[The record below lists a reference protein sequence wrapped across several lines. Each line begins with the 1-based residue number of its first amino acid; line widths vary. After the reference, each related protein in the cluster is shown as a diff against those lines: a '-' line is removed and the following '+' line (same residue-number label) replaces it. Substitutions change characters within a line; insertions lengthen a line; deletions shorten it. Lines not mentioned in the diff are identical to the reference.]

1 MLYRLKTLTRSTR
14 LALARWLRQRPT
26 DVDAGIQ
33 EEIPMPGVAA
43 PRAPRAP
50 FPWRAAM
57 LGLST
62 TAMAAGAGYV
72 LITHPPLQPVES
84 GHLVVR
90 TNQLTGDTQVWHDG
104 PVWVFPGLHQ
114 LTDYS
119 LQDRTWQAQ
128 SMATADGPA
137 PAQTVE
143 GLSIGLD
150 LRVRYAIDPAHL
162 SSGRRSDMPQDPESQ
177 IVEPAVQGTVYKIV
191 ARHTVREIFSSQR
204 AQIEQDIEAQ
214 IRERLKADGLIL
226 RSVHIGKID
235 LPEDYRKG
243 MEALLSEG
251 LSAEKMRYTL
261 ELREKQVKESELTA
275 TAEKARREVEAEAAG
290 REQVIAA
297 KAQEEAMKHVLPLKQ
312 RQIEQRQLEA
322 EATRVARVKQAE
334 GEAQARR
341 IEAEGEAQAR
351 QKLADAEAYRL
362 KNIGQV
368 NAEQMALEGALITKH
383 PLLIQKTMADRL
395 SDKVQVIIAPP
406 NTGGFIGSNLLGG
419 SVTTAHSDA
428 AASSDTDTDSE
439 NEEQ

>member
-1 MLYRLKTLTRSTR
+1 MLLRLKTLTRSTR
-14 LALARWLRQRPT
+14 LALARWLRGSARPVLLT
-26 DVDAGIQ
+26 LGTVAIAG
-33 EEIPMPGVAA
+33 
-43 PRAPRAP
+43 
-50 FPWRAAM
+50 
-57 LGLST
+57 
-62 TAMAAGAGYV
+62 GAGWTLV
-72 LITHPPLQPVES
+72 KHPPVQPLEP
-84 GHLVVR
+84 GQLALR
-90 TNQLTGDTQVWHDG
+90 TNNLTGETSVWHEG
-104 PVWVFPGLHQ
+104 PVWVLPGVHQ
-114 LTDYS
+114 FTTLS
-119 LQDRTWQAQ
+119 LQDRTWTAAA
-128 SMATADGPA
+128 MATADGAA

-143 GLSIGLD
+143 GLSIGMD
-150 LRVRYAIDPAHL
+150 LRVRYAIDPSRVGGAKAL
-162 SSGRRSDMPQDPESQ
+162 SYPKDIDGQ
-177 IVEPAVQGTVYKIV
+177 IVEPAVQATVYTIV

-214 IRERLKADGLIL
+214 IRERLKTDGLLL

-243 MEALLSEG
+243 MEVLLTEG

-275 TAEKARREVEAEAAG
+275 EADKARREVAAEAAA

-362 KNIGQV
+362 KNIGKV

-406 NTGGFIGSNLLGG
+406 HTNGFIGNNLLGN
-419 SVTTAHSDA
+419 VA
-428 AASSDTDTDSE
+428 AAPRNTALPDD
-439 NEEQ
+439 NGEQ

>member
-14 LALARWLRQRPT
+14 LALAQWLRRTQSA
-26 DVDAGIQ
+26 DAVADA
-33 EEIPMPGVAA
+33 PAA
-43 PRAPRAP
+43 PRAPRPP
-50 FPWRAAM
+50 FPRRPVLLTLGTAAIAV
-57 LGLST
+57 G
-62 TAMAAGAGYV
+62 AAWTLV
-72 LITHPPLQPVES
+72 QHPPVQPLEP
-84 GHLVVR
+84 GHLALR
-90 TNQLTGDTQVWHDG
+90 TNNLTGTTSVWRDG
-104 PVWVFPGLHQ
+104 PVWVVPGLHQ
-114 LTDYS
+114 LATLS
-119 LQDRTWQAQ
+119 LQDRTWTAAA
-128 SMATADGPA
+128 MATADGAA

-143 GLSIGLD
+143 GLSIGMD
-150 LRVRYAIDPAHL
+150 LRVRYAIDPSRIGGAKAL
-162 SSGRRSDMPQDPESQ
+162 SYPKDIDGQ
-177 IVEPAVQGTVYKIV
+177 IVEPAVQATVYKIV

-204 AQIEQDIEAQ
+204 AQIEQDIEGQ
-214 IRERLKADGLIL
+214 IRERLKTDGLLL

-235 LPEDYRKG
+235 LPEDYRRG
-243 MEALLSEG
+243 MEVLLTEG

-275 TAEKARREVEAEAAG
+275 TADKARREVEAEAAA

-341 IEAEGEAQAR
+341 IEASGEAEAR

-362 KNIGQV
+362 KNIGKV

-406 NTGGFIGSNLLGG
+406 NTNGFIGNNLIGN
-419 SVTTAHSDA
+419 VAVAPQDA
-428 AASSDTDTDSE
+428 ELQGE
-439 NEEQ
+439 NGEQ